1 MLALA
6 ATLAIQALV
15 SMAVLT
21 PPVFAPLAAPAIG
34 VAASET
40 GIFMAFAYGGA
51 SVASM
56 ASGALLRRFGAM
68 RLSQLC
74 LVFCSIGVAL
84 VATAALPVVILGA
97 IVLGLGY
104 GPVTPAS
111 SHILVRQAPPA
122 RRAFIFSAKQTG
134 VPLGGVLAGGLVPP
148 LVVAFGWQGAAIAV
162 GLCGCVLALAVEPLR
177 PRFDVEQTVVK
188 SPSALAGEG
197 RGGGGGIGL
206 DASWRR
212 HPPPDPPE
220 RKSKGPQG
228 GRGRLKQ
235 WGIFEGIRLVL
246 SLASLR
252 LLSLASFTFGATQLS
267 FATFIVAFLTD
278 AVGFD
283 LVSAGSLLAVGQTAG
298 IVARLVW
305 GWVADRFIAPWRL
318 LSLLGFVMAGATVAV
333 GLLTPAWPYA
343 ALVLVALVH
352 GATAIGWNGIYLS
365 EVARLAPPG
374 TAGAAT
380 GGALAVTFLGIVTG
394 PPLFSIIV
402 AMSGSYRPA
411 FFATAALALLGGL
424 ACLVAGKRR

>member
-84 VATAALPVVILGA
+84 VATAALPVVVLGA
-97 IVLGLGY
+97 IILGLGY

-148 LVVAFGWQGAAIAV
+148 LVVAFGWQIAAIAV

-177 PRFDVEQTVVK
+177 PRFDAEEPK
-188 SPSALAGEG
+188 LGAGE
-197 RGGGGGIGL
+197 
-206 DASWRR
+206 RR
-212 HPPPDPPE
+212 
-220 RKSKGPQG
+220 
-228 GRGRLKQ
+228 
-235 WGIFEGIRLVL
+235 GIFEGIRLVL

-278 AVGFD
+278 ALGFD

-333 GLLTPAWPYA
+333 GLFTPTWPYA

-380 GGALAVTFLGIVTG
+380 GGALAITFLGIVTG
-394 PPLFSIIV
+394 PPLFSLIV